1 VGRSR
6 VKGSL
11 KRAVFDHPGEILT
24 DSAAMRALRGRW
36 AECLGGAAP
45 LHLEV
50 GMGRGR
56 FLAELAAREDP
67 VHYVGLE
74 LKPDRCVTAREKILK
89 RAQRPFVL
97 LNAAAEILPQLF
109 EPGEVERIYLN
120 FPDPWPSFVYR
131 GRRLFGEGFLR
142 VYQGLLPVGG
152 ELWFRSDQP
161 AAWEELLASLPG
173 RLRVCEQGRD
183 YHATD
188 HAYRAFQTEYERR
201 YRAAGAP
208 ICHAR
213 LIKTG
218 PGIHEVRSGC

>member
-1 VGRSR
+1 MGRSR

-24 DSAAMRALRGRW
+24 DSAAMRALRGNW
-36 AECLGGAAP
+36 AESLGGAAP

-67 VHYVGLE
+67 VPYVGLQ
-74 LKPDRCVTAREKILK
+74 LKPDRSATAREKILK
-89 RAQRPFVL
+89 PARRPFVL

-109 EPGEVERIYLN
+109 APGEVERIYLN

-131 GRRLFGEGFLR
+131 GRRLFGEG
-142 VYQGLLPVGG
+142 
-152 ELWFRSDQP
+152 S
-161 AAWEELLASLPG
+161 
-173 RLRVCEQGRD
+173 LRVCEQGRD

-218 PGIHEVRSGC
+218 PGVHEIRSGC